1 MKSPKI
7 FELPP
12 PSYTLNQKKQ
22 QVGKYTSPMD
32 PKTMKNE
39 GFKPPVTG
47 GYNP

>member
-1 MKSPKI
+1 MKVQKS

-12 PSYTLNQKKQ
+12 PSYTLNPKKTCR
-22 QVGKYTSPMD
+22 KIHNRPMD